1 MQQKNQLNIDDT
13 CANKLKTLRDSGISV
28 IPLNNKRPHFSIK
41 WKQYQT
47 AIPSEAIVND
57 WINQGFQSY
66 GVICGYISQGI
77 MVIDFDCPQLY
88 DRFSIRFPNIAKTYT
103 VETKRGFHLYLKTK
117 FNVSSRQFEKC
128 DIKGDGGYVVGE
140 GSCID
145 EYIYKIKRNDPIR
158 QISYLHYQEILQ
170 WLSPRLEV
178 SESVPKNDNT
188 QLDLIAYYL
197 EQVPQKGRNNALYM
211 AARLAYRK
219 NIHMQH
225 VITTL
230 LDSYIHTKAQYQHKA
245 ETVEQRRKE
254 ALQTIKSAYKGTKQ
268 LSAQN
273 LGLANSIREAILKK
287 QGSTISARLLD
298 AIRKL
303 KYKTQWITGGQL
315 WDLARIYRIS
325 KKSLMRILS
334 GDLSK
339 IGKERLF
346 KRFDYDKLYNVSQ
359 GDKRKPKSN
368 MGRPTQYIY
377 KIPEDKYLCNILKVE
392 NSMSDNLNPD
402 DLRSA
407 GGYRRALHRELIRRL
422 SPMIR
427 VSWFAERLGV
437 HRRTIFRYNMQLGVS
452 VKPMVQRQRLTVK
465 GLDDLVDNRDKWGNS
480 FTPGAWLETQS
491 GKRYPA
497 IREIGSKFLAY
508 GQAMMLCRQL
518 PSQYTLPEEQ
528 GEQVSSIE
536 LPAHLKSR
544 ATCLTY
550 SNIQQVIPPDWATN
564 KFDLGGYLAVYN
576 GYEWT
581 FRPPLRVVAYSLVKQ
596 YEDGLVYFIR
606 QLKS

>member
-1 MQQKNQLNIDDT
+1 MQQESQLNIHDT
-13 CANKLKTLRDSGISV
+13 CANKLKSLRDSGISV
-28 IPLNNKRPHFSIK
+28 IPLNGKRPHFSIK

-47 AIPSEAIVND
+47 AIPSEAIVNH

-66 GVICGYISQGI
+66 GLICGYISQGI
-77 MVIDFDCPQLY
+77 IVIDFDSPELY
-88 DRFSIRFPNIAKTYT
+88 AQFHIKFPNIAKTYT
-103 VETKRGFHLYLKTK
+103 VKTKRGYHLYFKTR
-117 FNVSSRQFEKC
+117 FNVPSRQFEKC

-145 EYIYKIKRNDPIR
+145 GYIYTIKRNDPIR

-170 WLSPRLEV
+170 WLSPRLEIPKL
-178 SESVPKNDNT
+178 VPKNSNT
-188 QLDLIAYYL
+188 QLDLISYYL
-197 EQVPQKGRNNALYM
+197 GQVPQKGRNNALYIT
-211 AARLAYRK
+211 ARLAYRK
-219 NIHMQH
+219 NIHMQD

-230 LDSYIHTKAQYQHKA
+230 LDSHIHMKAQHQHKV

-254 ALQTIKSAYKGTKQ
+254 AHQTINSAYKSSKKI
-268 LSAQN
+268 SAQN
-273 LGLANSIREAILKK
+273 LGLANNIREAILKT
-287 QGSTISARLLD
+287 QRSTISARLLD
-298 AIRKL
+298 AIRRL
-303 KYKTQWITGGQL
+303 KSGTQWITGKQL
-315 WDLARIYRIS
+315 CNLAKSYRIS

-359 GDKRKPKSN
+359 GDKRKPKSK

-377 KIPEDKYLCNILKVE
+377 KVPSDKYLCNILKVE
-392 NSMSDNLNPD
+392 ESLSDNLKPD

-437 HRRTIFRYNMQLGVS
+437 HRRTIFRYNMRLGVS
-452 VKPMVQRQRLTVK
+452 VKPMIQRQGLTVK
-465 GLDDLVDNRDKWGNS
+465 VLDELVDNHDKLDSS
-480 FTPGAWLETQS
+480 FTPGTWLETPS

-497 IREIGSKFLAY
+497 LREIGSKFIAY
-508 GQAMMLCRQL
+508 GQALMLCRQL
-518 PSQYTLPEEQ
+518 PSQYTLPEEHGQ
-528 GEQVSSIE
+528 EASIE
-536 LPAHLKSR
+536 LPAYLKSR

-581 FRPPLRVVAYSLVKQ
+581 FRPPLRVVAYPLVKQ
-596 YEDGLVYFIR
+596 YEEGLVYFVR